1 MRLIFNKIYIIYL
14 LYLYKKMDKLY
25 RKKILCNYLTNKDLL
40 NIDIENSNIKSISFT
55 KDNSKDLL
63 YSKVLLYNG
72 IEVDFIYK
80 LSSEIQ
86 KCQELY
92 KN

>member
-1 MRLIFNKIYIIYL
+1 
-14 LYLYKKMDKLY
+14 MDKLY

-40 NIDIENSNIKSISFT
+40 NIDIENSNIQSISFT

-80 LSSEIQ
+80 LSKELK

-92 KN
+92 KNN